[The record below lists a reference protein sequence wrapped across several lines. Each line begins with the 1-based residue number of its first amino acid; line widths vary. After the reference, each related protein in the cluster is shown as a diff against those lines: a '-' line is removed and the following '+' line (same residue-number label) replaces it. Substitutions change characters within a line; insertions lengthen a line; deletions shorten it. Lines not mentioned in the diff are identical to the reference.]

1 MARLITKTE
10 VACERS
16 FLSLTK
22 LITVTKLPEMPS
34 EESRQAKIPVARVA
48 DSVSAS
54 PLMSASEEVF
64 FMFGPKTFPPLNL
77 RACVQS
83 DHVQMRLLRKV
94 PSCDKSD
101 RKKTDRT
108 CVHFTSL

>member
-10 VACERS
+10 VACERN

-64 FMFGPKTFPPLNL
+64 FMFDPKTFPPLNL
-77 RACVQS
+77 TAYFHS
-83 DHVQMRLLRKV
+83 DPMHMRLHGKV

-101 RKKTDRT
+101 SRT
-108 CVHFTSL
+108 N

>member
-22 LITVTKLPEMPS
+22 LITVTRLPEMPS

-54 PLMSASEEVF
+54 PLMSAPEEVF
-64 FMFGPKTFPPLNL
+64 FMFDPKSFLPLNFI
-77 RACVQS
+77 AYIHS
-83 DHVQMRLLRKV
+83 DPMHI
-94 PSCDKSD
+94 
-101 RKKTDRT
+101 
-108 CVHFTSL
+108 